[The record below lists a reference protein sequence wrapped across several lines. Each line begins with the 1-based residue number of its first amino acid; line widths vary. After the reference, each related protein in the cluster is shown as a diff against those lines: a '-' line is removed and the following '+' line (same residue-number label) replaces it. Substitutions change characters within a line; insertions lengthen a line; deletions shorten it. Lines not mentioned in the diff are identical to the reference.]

1 MALVRLLAR
10 PMLSTMFIAGGINSL
25 KNADYLAERAKPVT
39 DKLMPAVE
47 RATASLPITVDH
59 KTMVRLNGAIHVVG
73 GAMLATGRW
82 PRFSSLVLAATLVP
96 TTLGGHRFWE
106 ESDPQQRANQ
116 RVHVLKNI
124 SMGGGLLLASV
135 DTQGKPSLAWRAKHS
150 ADKARKSADKA
161 KKKAGKLTSS

>member
-25 KNADYLAERAKPVT
+25 KNSDYLAERAKPVT
-39 DKLMPAVE
+39 DRLMPAVE

-59 KTMVRLNGAIHVVG
+59 KTIVKLNGVVHVVG

-82 PRFSSLVLAATLVP
+82 PRLSSLVLAATLVP

-106 ESDPQQRANQ
+106 ESDPQQRVNQ
-116 RVHVLKNI
+116 RVHLLKNI

-135 DTQGKPSLAWRAKHS
+135 DTQGKPSLAWRAKHG
-150 ADKARKSADKA
+150 ADKA
-161 KKKAGKLTSS
+161 KQKADKAKQRAGKLTNS